1 VRGLTPVLVLVALLS
16 VAGCGGGRGGPKT
29 ASGVDAYPSG
39 TPSEVK
45 DAASEW
51 PAPNAD
57 LANSREASGSS
68 IDSGNV
74 SKLGVAWTAPI
85 TAKGVFG
92 GYATTPVVANGVV
105 YTQDLDSNVFAYDL
119 KTGKQLWTHA
129 YDDTNEGPNGVAIG
143 YGKVFGA
150 TSTFAFALDL
160 KTGDQVWRSKQL
172 TRNAQEGIDIQ
183 PGVFDNTVYVSTVPG
198 NAKGFY
204 KGNGVGVIYALDASS
219 GDEQWHF
226 DTVPRDLW
234 DSSHTDINSGGGL
247 WFTPAFD
254 ADGNMYADVANP
266 APWPGTNKY
275 PWGASRPGA
284 DLYTNSALQLDHSS
298 GKLNWYR
305 QLVPH
310 DLYDWDL
317 HLPPVLANVNGKD
330 VVVVGG
336 KMGYVYELDRSDGTL
351 LWKKAVGQ
359 HNGHDT
365 DNETVLEG
373 NASSLK
379 TPETV
384 LPGALGG
391 VETQMAV
398 DDSTVYAAVVNIPA
412 KYQTQEKLSLDFTKG
427 SGEFIAL
434 NLSGGSVK
442 WEHKLPQPAYGA
454 ATLSNDLVFTT
465 TFDGKVLAL
474 DKATGKTVW
483 THQLPAGT
491 NATVAIA
498 GDTLITAASVPS
510 RTAPAQIVALRIG
523 AQGATQST
531 TSSSSTTTTASGSTS
546 GKAIF
551 SSNCA
556 SCHTLASA
564 GASGTVGPNLDQLQ
578 PSFSTVKTQVI
589 NGGGVMPSF
598 KDTLSPAQI
607 DTVSHYV
614 ADNANPNAT
623 GGGGGGKGP

>member
-1 VRGLTPVLVLVALLS
+1 MLVLVALLCA
-16 VAGCGGGRGGPKT
+16 AGCGGGGGGPKT

-45 DAASEW
+45 DAADEW
-51 PAPNAD
+51 SAPNAD
-57 LANSREASGSS
+57 LANTRDASGSS

-129 YDDTNEGPNGVAIG
+129 YNDTDEGPNGVAIG

-150 TSTFAFALDL
+150 TSRFAFALDL
-160 KTGDQVWRSKQL
+160 STGDEVWRSKQL

-204 KGNGVGVIYALDASS
+204 KGNGIGVIYALDASS

-298 GKLNWYR
+298 GKL
-305 QLVPH
+305 
-310 DLYDWDL
+310 
-317 HLPPVLANVNGKD
+317 HLPPVLANVDGKD

-351 LWKKAVGQ
+351 LWKKSVGQ

-373 NASSLK
+373 DTSSLK
-379 TPETV
+379 TPKTV

-398 DDSTVYAAVVNIPA
+398 DGSTVYAAVVNIPA
-412 KYQTQEKLSLDFTKG
+412 IYQTQEKLSLDFTKA
-427 SGEFIAL
+427 SCDFIAL
-434 NLSGGSVK
+434 NLSDGSVK
-442 WEHKLPQPAYGA
+442 WEHKLQQPAYGA

-474 DKATGKTVW
+474 DKDTGKTVW

-510 RTAPAQIVALRIG
+510 KTAPAQIVALRIG
-523 AQGATQST
+523 AEGTEST
-531 TSSSSTTTTASGSTS
+531 TSASSTTTTGGAASAN

-556 SCHTLASA
+556 SCHTLAAA
-564 GASGTVGPNLDQLQ
+564 GASGSVGPNLDQLQ

-607 DTVSHYV
+607 DTVAHYV

-623 GGGGGGKGP
+623 SGGGGGGKGP